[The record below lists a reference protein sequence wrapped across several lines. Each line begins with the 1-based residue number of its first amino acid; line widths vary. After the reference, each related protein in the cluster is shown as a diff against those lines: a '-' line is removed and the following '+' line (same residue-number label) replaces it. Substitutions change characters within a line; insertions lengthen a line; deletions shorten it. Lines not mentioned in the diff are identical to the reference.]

1 MYIMIEAIESIER
14 YLVGNKTLF
23 FRRVVTIITLL
34 IISTVIVSTGV
45 KFVHAAQLTTVSDTL
60 SNPTTNA
67 SSTHSIVFTVPTAIA
82 NSGVITITFGG
93 YANLGG
99 VATTSVDILVGNST
113 TTAVQQT
120 IQPAAAASVWGVS
133 TSTNVMTITAPTS
146 GGTITSGQVMI
157 VNIGTNAISIASGT
171 QMLTNPTVGS
181 YGISIVT
188 PSDSG
193 STTVNIISNA
203 VVSMTASIAQ
213 SLSFAILSST
223 STAFS
228 NNTFFGTLSS
238 SNVKFAS
245 SSVAVAGDTA
255 STSAHVLTVSTNA
268 PAGYVITLQGD
279 TLRNQ
284 NATGTFITPIGA
296 VATGGVVGANQFG
309 IFTSASGGT
318 GANISSTYGTTNKY
332 GYNASST
339 VADTLAFGNVPTT
352 TTTYSIQYMVNISA
366 TQAAG
371 SYSTAVTYVGTANF

>member
-1 MYIMIEAIESIER
+1 MNEVDQDTNISPIAEKKLLKQVVVSITT
-14 YLVGNKTLF
+14 LV
-23 FRRVVTIITLL
+23 IASI
-34 IISTVIVSTGV
+34 IVSTGV
-45 KFVHAAQLTTVSDTL
+45 KFVHAATLTGISDTL
-60 SNPTTNA
+60 SNPSANA

-113 TTAVQQT
+113 TTAAQQV

-146 GGTITSGQVMI
+146 GGTITAGQVMI

-171 QMLTNPTVGS
+171 QMLTNPAAGS
-181 YGISIVT
+181 YAISIVT

-203 VVSMTASIAQ
+203 VVSITATVLQ

-228 NNTFFGTLSS
+228 NATYFGTLTSA
-238 SNVKFAS
+238 NVKFAS
-245 SSVAVAGDTA
+245 SSVAMAGDTA
-255 STSAHVLTVSTNA
+255 STSAHVLTLSTNA
-268 PAGYVITLQGD
+268 PTGYTITLQGD

-284 NATGTFITPIGA
+284 NATGTFITPIGQT
-296 VATGGVVGANQFG
+296 ATGGIVGTNQFG
-309 IFTSASGGT
+309 IYTSASGGT
-318 GANISSTYGTTNKY
+318 GANVNTTYNTTNKY

-352 TTTYSIQYMVNISA
+352 TTTFSIQYMVNILA

-371 SYSTAVTYVGTANF
+371 SYSTSITYVGTSNF